1 MLSVAFVAT
10 VVLVRSVVDVVG
22 LCVLLPEAMRNVVTS
37 EDTAT
42 ASALDGL
49 VAYGRTLA
57 EAAVGQL
64 RGADPTWGPVAAHV
78 LEQVGQGSNGTLVVE
93 GAFVKMHEGYA
104 ASGASPPWLA
114 SAEDLSKLVLWV
126 SGQENQSDPM
136 SLPEVKRVAMAQLSS
151 LLGGENGTEF
161 QLTEMLSGLSG
172 QGGGGGGFAQMA
184 GAAGSHGLLWL
195 LGALLQLLKLCTF
208 SVSLGLELLVFWTMT
223 FYMLSSPTDGLT
235 RLVRTVLPRASEEIL
250 SKLQVTPL

>member
-1 MLSVAFVAT
+1 MTLILTQVALLLLMLSVAFVAT

-57 EAAVGQL
+57 EAGIDQL

-78 LEQVGQGSNGTLVVE
+78 LEQVGRGSNGTLVVE

-126 SGQENQSDPM
+126 SGQENQSDSNPNPNPNPN
-136 SLPEVKRVAMAQLSS
+136 LHPDP
-151 LLGGENGTEF
+151 NPDPD
-161 QLTEMLSGLSG
+161 
-172 QGGGGGGFAQMA
+172 
-184 GAAGSHGLLWL
+184 H
-195 LGALLQLLKLCTF
+195 
-208 SVSLGLELLVFWTMT
+208 
-223 FYMLSSPTDGLT
+223 
-235 RLVRTVLPRASEEIL
+235 
-250 SKLQVTPL
+250 